1 MNEKNTDEDEKDD
14 DRWIDEVPLPVWLR
28 IL

>member
-1 MNEKNTDEDEKDD
+1 MDEKEKDTQKDD
-14 DRWIDEVPLPVWLR
+14 ERWIDEVPLPVWLR